1 MYNQF
6 FGFRERPFRLVPD
19 PDYLFLSKSHEEAL
33 AYLKYAMAE
42 EEGFVEIIGEVGTG
56 KTMLCRVF
64 LENLGADTETA
75 YIFNPKMN
83 AKELLKAVNDE
94 FGIPSHLEDTKSLI
108 DVLNVFLM
116 EKRAEGKKAILIIDE
131 AQNLS
136 TEVLEQIRL
145 LSNLETTKNKLL
157 QIILVGQPELGNL
170 LDSYELRQLS
180 QRISL
185 NCYIKPLN
193 FFETKEY
200 IRHRIQVASQKTSPI
215 FTRAAVRRIYKYSG
229 GIPRLINIACDR
241 SLLTAYGLNKDKV
254 TGAIAAAAIA
264 ELVSREA
271 KKYFAGRENAKRAVA
286 LVCMSI
292 FLSLVWLYRSDFTQ
306 LIYENANPVHKAKLT
321 GKVQHPENQ
330 PLKKITSLSLAPPA
344 QDAPVDALPD
354 ARIFSAD
361 QQPTPIESLP
371 LSLAEI
377 LQSEPPET
385 SRIMGMQTVL
395 ERWGVDPIIPPDLQ
409 DVQNDRIFFTLSS
422 HQQGLMLEEIK
433 GNIERIRNLNLCA
446 ILEFKVPDA
455 HTTVYLTAVDATDHS
470 MAFFGSQK
478 DRRLVFEDE
487 AIESYWTGRA
497 YVFWKNFYNYQG
509 IIPFDTQKESIVT
522 LKLHLRDIG
531 FDNVE
536 INGVYDAS
544 TRMAVEAIQTKHGIP
559 VDGYVGPLTKIALYN
574 EKLSLPIPRLTAPME
589 TLD

>member
-33 AYLKYAMAE
+33 AYLKYAVAE

-56 KTMLCRVF
+56 KTMLCRAF
-64 LENLGADTETA
+64 LENLAADTETA

-185 NCYIKPLN
+185 SCYIKPLN

-200 IRHRIQVASQKTSPI
+200 IRHRIQVASQKTPPI

-241 SLLTAYGLNKDKV
+241 SLLTAYGLNKEKV

-271 KKYFAGRENAKRAVA
+271 KKNFAGRENVKRALA

-292 FLSLVWLYRSDFTQ
+292 FLGLVWLYRSDFTQ

-321 GKVQHPENQ
+321 GKVQNPENR
-330 PLKKITSLSLAPPA
+330 PLKKITTLSHAPPV
-344 QDAPVDALPD
+344 QDAPADGLSD
-354 ARIFSAD
+354 TRIFSAD

-385 SRIMGMQTVL
+385 SRITVMQTVL

-409 DVQNDRIFFTLSS
+409 YVQNDRIFFTLSS